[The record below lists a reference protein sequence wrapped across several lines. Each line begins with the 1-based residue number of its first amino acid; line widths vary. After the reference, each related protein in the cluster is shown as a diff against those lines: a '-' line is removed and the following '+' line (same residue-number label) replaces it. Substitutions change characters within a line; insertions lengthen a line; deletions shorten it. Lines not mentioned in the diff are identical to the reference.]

1 MTDFEILI
9 QNGRTENG
17 AYPRRISM
25 RLGDACL
32 TRLVRRGSHEPDDW
46 LEAPPVPLAF
56 WFIDNWWRLRWEP
69 APYADLN
76 AEWRLAHHLSSVGA
90 GYHWP
95 NVSIWGEGSRVGFAV
110 HADANNLQPSLKFVA
125 QPRLNYVPS
134 STVEDAIDRFVGHV
148 LKHVGDASDGLDAE
162 YRQLQAERTDPT
174 VATWRKL
181 EAMLG
186 FDPDDAPDGLV
197 GGLETLTERYG
208 SEPLQEAALAH
219 QGERATEAINNCI
232 KAAESSNVLISAPF
246 AFDTLDPIKVGRS
259 SLQPPWRLA
268 VRAANQLR
276 HWLNVPPGPIRN
288 TRLSEIVGTNVDYL
302 GTKRRSTFDIP
313 YALRLRQETG
323 SKLALRS
330 TWSHTR
336 RFETLQEPWRHHL
349 VSRRRH
355 GAVVRRQVGAPEV
368 PTGFRPR
375 VPLPIRR
382 PSGVHQHRQTRRRR
396 RPCRRSPL
404 PRFRTSDRDNTRQ
417 QPGHRPSLFRTD
429 GGRFVAKPGKDDT
442 VPANTDCGY
451 RVFFK
456 RFGRP
461 TTAHGVAA
469 LRSQVAHWQCAARL
483 TGRRHGGDPAPKDV
497 IEDDLS
503 CCTGR
508 LRNCRNAKPPL

>member
-9 QNGRTENG
+9 QNGRTESG
-17 AYPRRISM
+17 ADPRRISM

-148 LKHVGDASDGLDAE
+148 LEHVGDASDGLDTE

-197 GGLETLTERYG
+197 DGLETLTERYG

-219 QGERATEAINNCI
+219 QGERATEALNNCI
-232 KAAESSNVLISAPF
+232 EAAESSNVLIRAPF
-246 AFDTLDPIKVGRS
+246 AFDTLDPLEVDRS
-259 SLQPPWRLA
+259 SPQPPWLLA
-268 VRAANQLR
+268 VGAANQLR

-336 RFETLQEPWRHHL
+336 RFELCRSLGDIIW
-349 VSRRRH
+349 SRDDAM
-355 GAVVRRQVGAPEV
+355 GPLSAAKSERQKFQRAFAQ
-368 PTGFRPR
+368 GFLCPFDDLRAY
-375 VPLPIRR
+375 I
-382 PSGVHQHRQTRRRR
+382 
-396 RPCRRSPL
+396 
-404 PRFRTSDRDNTRQ
+404 NT
-417 QPGHRPSLFRTD
+417 D
-429 GGRFVAKPGKDDT
+429 KPGEDD
-442 VPANTDCGY
+442 VHA
-451 RVFFK
+451 
-456 RFGRP
+456 
-461 TTAHGVAA
+461 
-469 LRSQVAHWQCAARL
+469 AARHFHVSERL
-483 TGRRHGGDPAPKDV
+483 IETTLVNNQVIDQASFEQMVDV
-497 IEDDLS
+497 S
-503 CCTGR
+503 
-508 LRNCRNAKPPL
+508 